1 MRPQH
6 NEKTY
11 RLCMSYSLTSMSCA
25 SGVSIP
31 YFKIT
36 APLYPASSSFPKNI
50 STPRLGK
57 HIVRHTINYHPSPWR
72 LTSLTNINNRIGII
86 VKCICGSKKKN
97 KRNYSFLLMLP
108 WQNSPKG
115 SYHWPPPN
123 SHPPSIKLLI
133 HPGSSIFWKPPLVE
147 RKGER
152 RKKKLSILK
161 NVFYFKVNSVV

>member
-1 MRPQH
+1 M
-6 NEKTY
+6 T
-11 RLCMSYSLTSMSCA
+11 YSLTPMTCA

-36 APLYPASSSFPKNI
+36 APLYLASPSFPKNI

-57 HIVRHTINYHPSPWR
+57 HIVKHTINYHPSPWR
-72 LTSLTNINNRIGII
+72 LTSLININNRIGII
-86 VKCICGSKKKN
+86 VKCICGSKKK
-97 KRNYSFLLMLP
+97 KRNYSFLLMLS
-108 WQNSPKG
+108 WQNSPEG

-123 SHPPSIKLLI
+123 SHPPSVKLLI

-152 RKKKLSILK
+152 RRKKLSILK
-161 NVFYFKVNSVV
+161 NVFYFEVNSVV

>member
-11 RLCMSYSLTSMSCA
+11 RLCMTYSLTPMTCA

-36 APLYPASSSFPKNI
+36 APLYLASPSFPKNI
-50 STPRLGK
+50 STSRLGK
-57 HIVRHTINYHPSPWR
+57 HIVKHTINYHPSPWR
-72 LTSLTNINNRIGII
+72 LTSLININSRIGII
-86 VKCICGSKKKN
+86 VKCICGSKKKE
-97 KRNYSFLLMLP
+97 KRNYSFLLMLS
-108 WQNSPKG
+108 WQNSPEG

-123 SHPPSIKLLI
+123 SHPPSVKLLI

-152 RKKKLSILK
+152 RRKKLSILK